1 MSDMYPGI
9 KAVMGEEDSQ
19 IVYYMVKMQAK
30 DLAMKMVTSTEVDK
44 EQSKLVDKMVQRA
57 IRANR
62 ATGAIARYLATSHEN
77 GERFMG
83 SFVVATFGGK
93 SKMDRGS
100 SG

>member
-9 KAVMGEEDSQ
+9 KAVMGEKDSQ
-19 IVYYMVKMQAK
+19 IVYYMIKMQAK

-62 ATGAIARYLATSHEN
+62 ATGAIEPAPTAQ
-77 GERFMG
+77 RF
-83 SFVVATFGGK
+83 
-93 SKMDRGS
+93 R
-100 SG
+100 